1 MTFHW
6 QYTLYILPLLA
17 AACVTGSLGVYA
29 WTRRK
34 SPEVV
39 AFIAMMITM
48 TLWGLSQVLYVV
60 SVDLADQVFWSKM
73 AYLAKVSVAPAWL
86 AFALHYTDRG
96 HWVTRR
102 KIMLASILPLVTLL
116 LVFTN
121 EWHGLVWSRI
131 WMEAGRMHTVRGPV
145 FWVHS
150 VYAYLFMV
158 LGMAQYV
165 LLFIKSSR
173 VHRWQ
178 AGVLALAGV
187 VPWIG
192 NALFVA
198 NVTPALDLTT
208 LGFTVSA
215 LAFAWGLFKL
225 KLLDLV
231 PVARET
237 IIDRMSSGMIVL
249 DTQNR
254 IVDINP
260 AAQHMAR
267 TTRSHLIGQDALQ
280 LLPGWASLIKSDQ
293 QDGTMQAEVILSE
306 GKEDR
311 HYDSHLSPLL
321 DRSGRLAGK
330 LLYIMDI
337 TERKRIEA
345 GLELAHK
352 RIEALTIELNQVKKA
367 RQVAEISESE
377 YFKKLQVVARRI
389 RAERKARDH
398 TGHSERHGVS

>member
-6 QYTLYILPLLA
+6 QYTSYILPLLA
-17 AACVTGSLGVYA
+17 AACVTGSLGAYA

-39 AFIAMMITM
+39 AFIVMMITM

-86 AFALHYTDRG
+86 AFALQYTDRG
-96 HWVTRR
+96 HMVTRR
-102 KIMLASILPLVTLL
+102 NIMLASILPLVTLL

-121 EWHGLVWSRI
+121 EWHGLVWTRI
-131 WMEAGRMHTVRGPV
+131 WMEAGRMRAVRGPV
-145 FWVHS
+145 FWIHS

-178 AGVLALAGV
+178 AGVLVLAGV

-293 QDGTMQAEVILSE
+293 QDHTMQAEVILSE

-389 RAERKARDH
+389 RAERKARDR
-398 TGHSERHGVS
+398 TGHPEGHGVS